1 MLAVLFQTQ
10 IFVPRL
16 FIFVCIEDVIIIQ
29 TLFDGNRAVGESN
42 KQDCFPMNLEKF
54 NSQDGKLAMLTKGDN
69 NQAGAGTA
77 LHIG

>member
-1 MLAVLFQTQ
+1 MKRQSTAQ
-10 IFVPRL
+10 IVGVPGACRTFL
-16 FIFVCIEDVIIIQ
+16 NTDFC
-29 TLFDGNRAVGESN
+29 S
-42 KQDCFPMNLEKF
+42 DCFPMNLEKF